1 MFADTPIVRREP
13 PDENE
18 FLLTLGIDLEE
29 TPYEAIEVIGRG
41 AMGAVVGVR
50 HKRTGLPFVVKVL
63 HDSADAEMVQRLQNE
78 ARVLGRL
85 SHPNLLV
92 VHDLGTTTTGRAYL
106 VTERLRGQTFD
117 ELLKARG
124 ALPWQEAVDMV
135 VQALRGL
142 AVAHEAGVVHRDV
155 KTSNLFL
162 SNALLDGKRIVKVLD
177 FGIVKVQHGGVGPL
191 ATMSPREQ
199 ETAAGMIVGTPR
211 FLSPEQ
217 IRAERIDARS
227 DIYGVGV
234 VLYCLL
240 VGRAPFQAKTLLD
253 LVRAHIETPAP
264 APSAAAPF
272 PLPPALDRAVKK
284 ALEKDAADR
293 FATATEM
300 ADELER
306 IARPSTDRVQ
316 APLVAA
322 PTPKPPVAGST
333 ASALAMGEGPP
344 STQVRLPQRPWIAP
358 LAIILSVTAIILVL
372 IDMLTRR

>member
-1 MFADTPIVRREP
+1 
-13 PDENE
+13 
-18 FLLTLGIDLEE
+18 
-29 TPYEAIEVIGRG
+29 
-41 AMGAVVGVR
+41 MGAVVGVR

-63 HDSADAEMVQRLQNE
+63 LDSGDPDMVERLQNE

-92 VHDLGTTTTGRAYL
+92 VHDLGTTPTGRPYL

-124 ALPWQEAVDMV
+124 ALPWQEAVDIV
-135 VQALRGL
+135 VQSLRGL

-162 SNALLDGKRIVKVLD
+162 TNSLLDGKRIVKVLD

-227 DIYGVGV
+227 DVYGMGV

-240 VGRAPFQAKTLLD
+240 VGRPPFQARTLLD
-253 LVRAHIETPAP
+253 LVRAHVETPAP
-264 APSAAAPF
+264 APSAAATF
-272 PLPPALDRAVKK
+272 PIPPALDRAVLK
-284 ALEKDAADR
+284 ALEKDAGSR
-293 FATATEM
+293 FRTAGAM
-300 ADELER
+300 ADELEQ
-306 IARPSTDRVQ
+306 IAKPSTQRME
-316 APLVAA
+316 APLVAPAA
-322 PTPKPPVAGST
+322 PKTPVALKAAQPPPIERSATDPGG
-333 ASALAMGEGPP
+333 ASALQPAAP
-344 STQVRLPQRPWIAP
+344 RPWIAP
-358 LAIILSVTAIILVL
+358 LAIILSVTAIILVV
-372 IDMLTRR
+372 IDLLTRR